1 MGGMGKNRVGG
12 EKMLPLLQFNDGLK
26 FTDVCILQI
35 FATFNAYVLKL
46 SDHCL
51 LPLHKII

>member
-35 FATFNAYVLKL
+35 FATFNACVLKL